1 MSIEWFNV
9 FFFSLVCFVL
19 WIPKSVI
26 FYVWKEEY
34 FVHLTAWSGCTAWVR
49 LSATPSLGCSL
60 RIQSSWRNDWALF
73 SCCPPSA
80 ESSSSP
86 GNYAWV
92 HNCLT
97 LTIYNLVLIC
107 ILSILFSI
115 HFLRCWQGEFVKQW
129 RASFV
134 GNNFLHSQNLNVW
147 IRADVVR
154 RKFN

>member
-1 MSIEWFNV
+1 MIQFIFVFSV
-9 FFFSLVCFVL
+9 FFCLFVFFL
-19 WIPKSVI
+19 LENKP
-26 FYVWKEEY
+26 
-34 FVHLTAWSGCTAWVR
+34 LDCTTWGS
-49 LSATPSLGCSL
+49 LSAASLLGCSL
-60 RIQSSWRNDWALF
+60 RIQPSWGSDCALF
-73 SCCPPSA
+73 RCCLPRA

-107 ILSILFSI
+107 IFSILFSI
-115 HFLRCWQGEFVKQW
+115 HFPRCWQGEFVKQW

-154 RKFN
+154 IN